1 MQKIVLQRLLI
12 FFFLTVFSWVVAS
25 PAVLAQKKIVAT
37 TFPVYLFTKN
47 LIGPKSN
54 LELELLIDA
63 SVGCPHNYT
72 LTPTNLNRLSQADI
86 LVINGLGLEDFLAN
100 ALKVAPKNIA
110 VIDASQGLLE
120 TTDNAE
126 KEHQSPEKDASE
138 HQHEGPNPHIF
149 SSPKMAAAMVLNI
162 ADGLTAQDP
171 EAAAEY
177 VQKAQELAASLNQMQ
192 LTMKNFG
199 EKTGTLHIAA
209 SHDVFNYLTQDLG
222 WEVAVEIAT
231 GGAEEI
237 SAARLSQLI
246 SEIKEKDVRLIM
258 IDPTGDLALAKT
270 LGEETALPVV
280 VIDPVSSG
288 PADAPLDYYQ
298 EAMKKNLLV
307 LASLLKI
314 DL

>member
-1 MQKIVLQRLLI
+1 
-12 FFFLTVFSWVVAS
+12 
-25 PAVLAQKKIVAT
+25 
-37 TFPVYLFTKN
+37 
-47 LIGPKSN
+47 
-54 LELELLIDA
+54 
-63 SVGCPHNYT
+63 
-72 LTPTNLNRLSQADI
+72 
-86 LVINGLGLEDFLAN
+86 
-100 ALKVAPKNIA
+100 
-110 VIDASQGLLE
+110 
-120 TTDNAE
+120 
-126 KEHQSPEKDASE
+126 
-138 HQHEGPNPHIF
+138 
-149 SSPKMAAAMVLNI
+149 MAAAMVLNI

>member
-1 MQKIVLQRLLI
+1 MQKIALQRILV
-12 FFFLTVFSWVVAS
+12 FFLLTIFSWVVAS
-25 PAVLAQKKIVAT
+25 PAALAQKKIVAT
-37 TFPVYLFTKN
+37 TFPIYLFTKN

-54 LELELLIDA
+54 LELELLVDA
-63 SVGCPHNYT
+63 SAGCPHNYT
-72 LTPTNLNRLSQADI
+72 LTPTNLNLLSQANI

-100 ALKVAPKNIA
+100 ALKVAPKNIP
-110 VIDASQGLLE
+110 VIDASQGIL
-120 TTDNAE
+120 TATDNEE
-126 KEHQSPEKDASE
+126 KEHQATEKDASG
-138 HQHEGPNPHIF
+138 HHHEGHNPHIF
-149 SSPKMAAAMVLNI
+149 SSPKMATAMVLNI

-171 EAAAEY
+171 EAADEY
-177 VQKAQELAASLNQMQ
+177 VQKAQDLATSLNKIQ

-199 EKTGTLHIAA
+199 EKTGRLNIAA
-209 SHDVFNYLTQDLG
+209 SHDVFNYLAHDLG

-246 SEIKEKDVRLIM
+246 SEMKEKDVRLIM

-298 EAMKKNLLV
+298 EAMKKNILV
-307 LASLLKI
+307 LATLLKI